1 MTATKQTVISM
12 SISDQLVR
20 SGSSYGK
27 IEREIS
33 EASKWPL
40 IAAFFSGSSV
50 VAATLV
56 LISQSLQATNQ
67 GRMDSLAEV
76 IFALPIAATGLAVIA
91 AYIFMARTRV
101 LEAAISDL
109 SEIDGLIGH
118 GEKKSARLAVLRSKI
133 KAKTTT
139 RD

>member
-1 MTATKQTVISM
+1 M
-12 SISDQLVR
+12 SIGDQIVR

-40 IAAFFSGSSV
+40 IAAFSSGSSV

-56 LISQSLQATNQ
+56 LISQSLQAANQ
-67 GRMDSLAEV
+67 ARMVGLAEV
-76 IFALPIAATGLAVIA
+76 VLAFSIAATGLAIIA
-91 AYIFMARTRV
+91 AYTFVARTRV

-118 GEKKSARLAVLRSKI
+118 GEKISARLAVLRNKI
-133 KAKTTT
+133 EARTTT